1 MVSKKKAICHT
12 LIPHLQQS
20 TASLTDSKKRE
31 KAMPATNSVV
41 AVYDSHEEAEHAVK
55 ALQQAGTD
63 MKSLSIAGRG
73 THTDEHVVGYYNAG
87 DRMKYWG
94 KVGAFWGGFW
104 GLLFGSALFAIPG
117 IGPVLVAGPLVSW
130 IVAGLEGAVVVGGV
144 SALGAGLVSIGIP
157 KDSVI
162 KYEAALKTDKF
173 LLIVHGSPDAVYGA
187 RFILDGS
194 GTGNYCVH
202 GQPMLSS

>member
-1 MVSKKKAICHT
+1 MS
-12 LIPHLQQS
+12 
-20 TASLTDSKKRE
+20 
-31 KAMPATNSVV
+31 ATNSVV
-41 AVYDSHEEAEHAVK
+41 AVYDSHDEAERAIK
-55 ALQQAGTD
+55 ALQQAGVD

-94 KVGAFWGGFW
+94 KVGAFWGGLW

-144 SALGAGLVSIGIP
+144 SALGAGLVGIGIP

-173 LLIVHGSPDAVYGA
+173 LLTVHGSPDAVYSA

-194 GTGNYCVH
+194 GTRNYCVH
-202 GQPMLSS
+202 GQPMLTS